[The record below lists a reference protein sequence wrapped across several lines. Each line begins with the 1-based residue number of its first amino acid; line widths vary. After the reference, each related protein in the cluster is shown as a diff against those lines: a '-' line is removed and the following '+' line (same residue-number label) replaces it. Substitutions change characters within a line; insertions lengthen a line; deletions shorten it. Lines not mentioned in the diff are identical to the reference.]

1 MIPRATYRLQFTPEF
16 GFDDAA
22 RLASYLAKLGVSHLY
37 ASPYLKARPGSQH
50 GYDIVD
56 HNRLNPELGGEEA
69 FAGLSSAL
77 QQHGLGHILDFV
89 PNHMGV
95 GGSDNPFWLDVLEW
109 GAESNHAGW
118 FDIDWQNNRP
128 YLQDKLLVPVLGDQ
142 YGVELAAGHLRLVFD
157 ERKGSFAVWAYE
169 THKLPIWPLHYGRIL
184 GNDHPVLER
193 IGDDFAGMASWRPQ
207 IRGRAESL
215 KAELASVVSDDP
227 GVAAA
232 VKAATER
239 FDGRVGDASS
249 WTALDGLIRPQH
261 WRAAHFRVAGDDIN
275 YRRFF
280 NINDLAGLRTELPEV
295 FDHAHRLVF
304 RLLREQVIDG
314 LRIDHIDGLF
324 DPKGYLERLRD
335 KAPVEAGKSFYL
347 VVEKILGH
355 GESLR
360 SDWPVEGTTG
370 YEIANLLLGVLIDP
384 AAEAEFTRIYAEF
397 AGETSAYDKILRE
410 CKKLIMDNEM
420 ASELD
425 RLARS
430 AARVAR
436 QTPPTEDFT
445 QAVLR
450 RALREIVA
458 CFSVYR
464 TYVDA
469 AAPPTQEDR
478 DRLAAAI
485 ALARPNETAIDPS
498 VYDFLNRLLIG
509 DLVAE
514 PRSGFSR
521 NAVLRCAMKLQQYS
535 GPVMAKGLEDT
546 AFYRYNRFVALNE
559 VGGHPDLFGISLEEF
574 HAGNA
579 ERQADW
585 PSAMLTTSTH
595 DTKRG
600 EDVRTRLAVLA
611 EAPADWSRCVEQ
623 WSALLRP
630 GEVGSSPGDGPDRN
644 DEYFL
649 YQTLV
654 GTWPIEL
661 LDPNRTSRAA
671 LDAFAER
678 VKGAMTKAMR
688 ESKTHTTWAS
698 PDAAYEGATLSFLD
712 HALTGGGAEAFLPA
726 IKPFAARIA
735 QLGVS
740 NSIVQTVLKLTIPG
754 VPDIYQ
760 GAELWDLSMVDPDNR
775 RPVDFA
781 GRQRMLLEIETDL
794 LRDRENAMQRY
805 RRDWHDGRIKLAI
818 IATLLA
824 FREDNAG
831 LFSGG
836 SYEPLTPT
844 GSKADEVVAFSRRH
858 DTQTDA
864 AVSLIVAVRRFPGR
878 HEAAGG
884 ASNAAAVVDDPNG
897 EPAAWR
903 DLLTGRVFARGTA
916 LQASAMFA
924 VLPAAVLVKEK

>member
-1 MIPRATYRLQFTPEF
+1 MMPRATYRLQFTPEF

-22 RLASYLAKLGVSHLY
+22 RLAAYLARLGVSHLY

-69 FAGLSSAL
+69 FAGMSSAL

-118 FDIDWQNNRP
+118 FDIDWQNDRS

-142 YGVELAAGHLRLVFD
+142 YGVELEAGHLRLVFD

-184 GNDHPVLER
+184 STDHPVLER

-215 KAELASVVSDDP
+215 KAELAAEVSDDP
-227 GVAAA
+227 AVAAA
-232 VKAATER
+232 VKAATAR
-239 FDGRVGDASS
+239 FAGRVGDAAS
-249 WTALDGLIRPQH
+249 WTALDELIRPQH

-324 DPKGYLERLRD
+324 DPKGYLERLRA
-335 KAPVEAGKSFYL
+335 KAPVEPGRRFYL

-360 SDWPVEGTTG
+360 RDWPVEGTTG

-384 AAEAEFTRIYAEF
+384 AAEADFTRIYAEF
-397 AGETSAYDKILRE
+397 AGDPSAYDKILRE
-410 CKKLIMDNEM
+410 CKKRIMDNEM

-436 QTPPTEDFT
+436 QTPRTEDFT
-445 QAVLR
+445 QTVLR

-469 AAPPTQEDR
+469 ASPPTREDR

-579 ERQADW
+579 ERRADW

-600 EDVRTRLAVLA
+600 EDVRARLAVLA
-611 EAPADWSRCVEQ
+611 EAPGDWARCVGE

-630 GEVGSSPGDGPDRN
+630 GDGRSKVTGPDRN

-649 YQTLV
+649 YQTLI

-661 LDPNRTSRAA
+661 LDPETADRPA
-671 LDAFAER
+671 LEGFTDR
-678 VKGAMTKAMR
+678 LKGAMTKAMR

-698 PDAAYEGATLSFLD
+698 PDAAYEGSTLAFLE
-712 HALTGGGAEAFLPA
+712 HALTGEGAAAFLPA
-726 IKPFAARIA
+726 VRPFAARIA

-781 GRQRMLLEIETDL
+781 ARQRMLDEIETDL
-794 LRDRENAMQRY
+794 LRDQEGAMRRY
-805 RRDWHDGRIKLAI
+805 RRDWHDGRIKLAV

-824 FREDNAG
+824 FRRDHAS
-831 LFSGG
+831 LFADGT
-836 SYEPLTPT
+836 YEPLSASGPR
-844 GSKADEVVAFSRRH
+844 ADEVVAFERRS
-858 DTQTDA
+858 DA
-864 AVSLIVAVRRFPGR
+864 QADGPTSIMVAVRRFPGR
-878 HEAAGG
+878 HEAADRPC
-884 ASNAAAVVDDPNG
+884 NADAVLFDATSAGPTG
-897 EPAAWR
+897 RR
-903 DLLTGRVFARGTA
+903 DLLTGRVFPPGTEIR
-916 LQASAMFA
+916 ASAIFA
-924 VLPAAVLVKEK
+924 V